1 RCSLEVARKRQP
13 DQHRSRGRE
22 RLASAPHA
30 AGSCAGA
37 RPLGRGDR
45 AQADARSDGNGDGL
59 TIMPSVKI
67 TLVKGLVGTTERQ
80 RTTVPVWF
88 EGGQM
93 PLQRRIPKLGG
104 FSNARFK
111 VTYLPVNVE
120 SLNSFGSGA
129 TVTPESLR
137 TAGLVRKSRGQVKIL
152 GRGDVTVA
160 LNVKAHAF
168 SETAKAKIT
177 AAGGTVEVL

>member
-1 RCSLEVARKRQP
+1 MKLHHLRPAPGAHKKARRV
-13 DQHRSRGRE
+13 
-22 RLASAPHA
+22 
-30 AGSCAGA
+30 
-37 RPLGRGDR
+37 GRGHGSGR
-45 AQADARSDGNGDGL
+45 GKTSGRG
-59 TIMPSVKI
+59 T
-67 TLVKGLVGTTERQ
+67 KGSGA

-120 SLNSFGSGA
+120 ALNSFRPGA
-129 TVTPESLR
+129 TVSPESLR
-137 TAGLVRKSRGQVKIL
+137 SAGLVRKSRGQVKIL

-160 LNVKAHAF
+160 LTVKAHAF